1 MNNNKNIILT
11 EEEKEKGEIIKGC
24 IEGDYTNNEAAERLG
39 LSVRQVRRLKRKIE
53 ISGVEGVRHGL
64 KGSPS
69 HRKLDQKQEKQ
80 IVAFLKKK
88 DHRDFG
94 PTFAT
99 EKLEE
104 MKNIITD
111 VNTVRRVMIDAG
123 LWQTKGRRQTQPH
136 RQWREPMSRYGELIQ
151 YDGCYHDWN
160 EDGEEEC
167 LLSAVDDATS
177 TVTKMV
183 FADHEGIIPTFRFW
197 WSYLEHYGRPVAIYL
212 DKFSTYKV
220 NHKQA
225 EDNHELLSQFE
236 RAMAELNIRLIHAH
250 SPEAKGRVERG
261 FRTHQDR
268 LIKELRLAKK
278 RTRVEMNNFLEEVYL
293 PKYNE
298 RFGRSATLSEDAH
311 RPLTNSLRQKLPT
324 IFSRQYRRLVKND
337 FTIQWQGRWFQLQN
351 GQPTTVYKG
360 DEVIIEERLD
370 DSIHIR
376 HTRQEDAYL
385 TYVEMLSRLKQ
396 VRRPPTVLERKST
409 AHKPAPDHPWRQK
422 N

>member
-1 MNNNKNIILT
+1 MHNNKNIVPT
-11 EEEKEKGEIIKGC
+11 AEEKEKYELIKAALEGE
-24 IEGDYTNNEAAERLG
+24 YTNADAAERLG
-39 LSVRQVRRLKRKIE
+39 LTIRHVQRLKRKVE
-53 ISGVEGVRHGL
+53 EHGISGVVHGL
-64 KGSPS
+64 KHQPS
-69 HRKLDQKQEKQ
+69 HRKLDQKQETQ
-80 IVAFLKKK
+80 MIAFLKKK

-99 EKLEE
+99 EKLEAL
-104 MKNIITD
+104 KNIISD

-123 LWQTKGRRQTQPH
+123 LWHTKGRRHTQPH

-183 FADHEGIIPTFRFW
+183 FSDHEGIVPTFHFW

-225 EDNHELLSQFE
+225 EDNRDLLSQFE

-278 RTRVEMNNFLEEVYL
+278 HTRTEMNDFLEEVYL
-293 PKYNE
+293 PTHNE
-298 RFGRSATLSEDAH
+298 RFSRLAKLGEDAH
-311 RPLTNSLRQKLPT
+311 RPLTDILRQKLPT
-324 IFSRQYRRLVKND
+324 IFSRQYRRMVKND
-337 FTIQWQGRWFQLQN
+337 FTLQWQGRWFQLLSD
-351 GQPTTVYKG
+351 QPTTVYKG
-360 DEVIIEERLD
+360 DEVIIEHRLD
-370 DSIHIR
+370 ELIHIR
-376 HTRQEDAYL
+376 HSRDDNAYL
-385 TYVEMLSRLKQ
+385 HFDELTSRPRQ
-396 VRRPPTVLERKST
+396 VRRLPTVLERKST
-409 AHKPAPDHPWRQK
+409 AHKPKPNHPWRK
-422 N
+422 

>member
-1 MNNNKNIILT
+1 
-11 EEEKEKGEIIKGC
+11 
-24 IEGDYTNNEAAERLG
+24 
-39 LSVRQVRRLKRKIE
+39 
-53 ISGVEGVRHGL
+53 
-64 KGSPS
+64 
-69 HRKLDQKQEKQ
+69 
-80 IVAFLKKK
+80 
-88 DHRDFG
+88 
-94 PTFAT
+94 
-99 EKLEE
+99 
-104 MKNIITD
+104 
-111 VNTVRRVMIDAG
+111 
-123 LWQTKGRRQTQPH
+123 
-136 RQWREPMSRYGELIQ
+136 MSRYGELIQ

-183 FADHEGIIPTFRFW
+183 FADHEGIVPTFRFW

-236 RAMAELNIRLIHAH
+236 RAMEELNIRLIHAH

-268 LIKELRLAKK
+268 LVKELRLAKQK
-278 RTRVEMNNFLEEVYL
+278 TVTDMNHFLETVYL
-293 PKYNE
+293 PKHNST
-298 RFGRSATLSEDAH
+298 FGREPNNPEDAH
-311 RPLTNSLRQKLPT
+311 RPLTDALNKKLPS
-324 IFSRQYRRLVKND
+324 IFSKQYRRVVKRD
-337 FTIQWQGRWFQLQN
+337 FTIQWDGRWFQLLN
-351 GQPTTVYKG
+351 GQSTTVYKG

-370 DSIHIR
+370 DAIHIR
-376 HTRQEDAYL
+376 HTRSEDAYL
-385 TYVEMLSRLKQ
+385 TYVEIPSRLKQ

-409 AHKPAPDHPWRQK
+409 AHKPAPNHPWRRI